1 MNDDRDMYYNTYGY
15 SSVFPNPMNPMINNQ
30 NMPMPYMNQ
39 NNELEN
45 RLSRMER
52 QIKRLDQRVSRLEN
66 PTGYN
71 QTNYN
76 QYTEP
81 DNSMYMM

>member
-1 MNDDRDMYYNTYGY
+1 MNNDRDMYYNTYGY
-15 SSVFPNPMNPMINNQ
+15 SSVFPNPMMNSQ
-30 NMPMPYMNQ
+30 NMPMAYMNQ

-52 QIKRLDQRVSRLEN
+52 QIKRLDQRLSRLEN
-66 PTGYN
+66 P
-71 QTNYN
+71 TNYN

-81 DNSMYMM
+81 DTSMYMM

>member
-15 SSVFPNPMNPMINNQ
+15 SSVFPNPMNPMMNNQ

-45 RLSRMER
+45 RLSRM
-52 QIKRLDQRVSRLEN
+52 
-66 PTGYN
+66 
-71 QTNYN
+71 
-76 QYTEP
+76 
-81 DNSMYMM
+81 

>member
-15 SSVFPNPMNPMINNQ
+15 SSVFPNPMNPMMNNQ

-45 RLSRMER
+45 RL
-52 QIKRLDQRVSRLEN
+52 SRLEN